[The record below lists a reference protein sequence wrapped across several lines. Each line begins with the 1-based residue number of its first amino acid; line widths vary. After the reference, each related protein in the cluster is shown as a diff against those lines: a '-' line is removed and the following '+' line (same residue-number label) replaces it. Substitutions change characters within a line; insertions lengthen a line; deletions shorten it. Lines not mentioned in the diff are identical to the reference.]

1 MTKSPIYSEKR
12 PSKTRL
18 YHACA
23 IAALA
28 ARHSDNGAARE
39 RDLNIVMLMTDDTGW
54 GDFGA
59 YPGGGKAG
67 GVLFARSLLPAS
79 SRPSPCPNLARH
91 CYRRIGRLKGAV
103 IEAMLWT

>member
-28 ARHSDNGAARE
+28 AGIAITGLLASPDRAQAPSDHLAKRTSE
-39 RDLNIVMLMTDDTGW
+39 VRSDQ
-54 GDFGA
+54 DF
-59 YPGGGKAG
+59 
-67 GVLFARSLLPAS
+67 RTS
-79 SRPSPCPNLARH
+79 
-91 CYRRIGRLKGAV
+91 
-103 IEAMLWT
+103 

>member
-28 ARHSDNGAARE
+28 AGIAITGLLAKRP
-39 RDLNIVMLMTDDTGW
+39 NIVMLMTDDTGW

-67 GVLFARSLLPAS
+67 ACSSHAPFYLHRHDLRPAPIS
-79 SRPSPCPNLARH
+79 HAIV
-91 CYRRIGRLKGAV
+91 IGALGN
-103 IEAMLWT
+103 